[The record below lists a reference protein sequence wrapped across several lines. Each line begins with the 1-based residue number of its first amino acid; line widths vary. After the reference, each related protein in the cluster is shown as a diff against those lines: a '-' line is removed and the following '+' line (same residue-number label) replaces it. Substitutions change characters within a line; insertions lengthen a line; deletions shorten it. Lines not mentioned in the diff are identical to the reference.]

1 MPIYILSYLPVS
13 IQNSNLLMVIGGTD
27 SNSRMMILLGP
38 IFAKTKK
45 QKECINKKDPKE
57 GEKKSSWKPPPFKVI
72 VPAQV
77 LSKFHTVIP
86 QSH

>member
-38 IFAKTKK
+38 IFAKPMNALIRKTPKK
-45 QKECINKKDPKE
+45 VKKKAPGSLLPLK
-57 GEKKSSWKPPPFKVI
+57 
-72 VPAQV
+72 
-77 LSKFHTVIP
+77 
-86 QSH
+86 